1 MSPVNGVWYDGAS
14 SIQTDAILTRQADG
28 SLLVECGGAPVAAA
42 AAAVNV
48 SDRLGR
54 TPRQITFP
62 RGGVFETVDND
73 GVDALGL
80 GRQTVVQKIEHR
92 LVLVLLL
99 LAAVLAGGVIGFKYG
114 IPAAARTIAYALP
127 EALAAAVGAAVL
139 DSFPTL
145 GLKQT
150 GLSRSQRA
158 FVQGRFD
165 AMAAD
170 LDLPTAC
177 SLHFY
182 AGGDSFGPNAIALP
196 PCVVVVTDEF
206 VELLENAAQ
215 LDAVLAHEFGHIH
228 YKHNLCA
235 IVQGSLVAFVLL
247 LMTGDATH
255 ISADLAAVPLLL
267 AQLAY
272 SRGFERE
279 ADVFARSY
287 MTTHGVPLAA
297 FPAILER
304 LECWLPEDEAAFR
317 QCMAGEVRATDAF
330 AQLKE
335 WGSYLLTHP
344 PTAERARLFL
354 GQP

>member
-1 MSPVNGVWYDGAS
+1 MSPVSGVWYDGAS

-28 SLLVECGGAPVAAA
+28 SLLVESGRAPVTATVV
-42 AAAVNV
+42 AVKV

-54 TPRQITFP
+54 APRQIAFP
-62 RGGVFETVDND
+62 QGGVFETADND

-80 GRQTVVQKIEHR
+80 GRQTLVQKIERR

-99 LAAVLAGGVIGFKYG
+99 LAAVVAVSVVGFKYG

-127 EALAAAVGAAVL
+127 EAVAAAVGTVVL
-139 DSFPTL
+139 DSLPTL
-145 GLKQT
+145 GLEQT
-150 GLSRSQRA
+150 GLSRPQRA

-170 LDLPTAC
+170 LDLATAC

-196 PCVVVVTDEF
+196 PCTVVVTDEF

-228 YKHNLCA
+228 YKHNLRA
-235 IVQGSLVAFVLL
+235 IVQGSLLAFVLL
-247 LMTGDATH
+247 LMTGDATQ

-279 ADVFARSY
+279 ADLFAHGY
-287 MTTHGVPLAA
+287 MATHAVALAA

-304 LECWLPEDEAAFR
+304 LECWLPEDEAAFH
-317 QCMAGEVRATDAF
+317 QCLAGEARAMDAL
-330 AQLKE
+330 AQIE
-335 WGSYLLTHP
+335 QWGSYLLTHP
-344 PTAERARLFL
+344 PTAERARLFRE
-354 GQP
+354 QP